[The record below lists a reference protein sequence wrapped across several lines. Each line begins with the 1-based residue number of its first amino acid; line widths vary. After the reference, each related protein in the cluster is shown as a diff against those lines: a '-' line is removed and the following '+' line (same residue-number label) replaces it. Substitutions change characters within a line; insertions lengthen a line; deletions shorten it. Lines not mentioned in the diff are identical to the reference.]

1 MQLSTPREAAVP
13 PTPDPDLPGI
23 RELVDV
29 LADGLGESATA
40 SVTAVEPGALRTTV
54 GQTTS
59 GRRIRLDPGTRA
71 RVTWRNGREVFGVS
85 AELVAVHPGDDPEWE
100 LRLLGAVQQTQR
112 RDAVRTPLQLP
123 VTVNAGREDRA
134 GITLD
139 LSEGGARLLLKDPPV
154 DATGVV
160 PHSSGTRL
168 RLTID
173 LDVTDL
179 EDEVRLIRRYLR
191 EDGYWEVSVHFTGL
205 TEQQEDAVRR
215 RVFTEL
221 RVLRSRGVI

>member
-40 SVTAVEPGALRTTV
+40 SVTAVEPGAIRTTV
-54 GQTTS
+54 GQTAS

-71 RVTWRNGREVFGVS
+71 RVTWRNGQEVFGVS

-123 VTVNAGREDRA
+123 VTVNAGREDRT
-134 GITLD
+134 GVTLD

-154 DATGVV
+154 DAGGVV

-173 LDVTDL
+173 LDGTDL
-179 EDEVRLIRRYLR
+179 ADEVRLIRRYLR